1 MLDHMSNNIKEVRTP
16 LNKPD
21 YLHTRSREQFFL
33 PLRFLPALVLVRLPN
48 NQLDKNQTIHRSTP
62 VIIEK

>member
-21 YLHTRSREQFFL
+21 YLHTRSREQFL

-48 NQLDKNQTIHRSTP
+48 NQLDKDQTIHRSTP